1 MTDRKKHLKMKQ
13 LKCFCPTY
21 ACTTPLIPFL
31 TQPPHECTLT
41 GWGSRV
47 YPNGG
52 GSRVRPGQGR
62 RCAWASPLAARTAR
76 LQLRL
81 CPCGSRCALAARAS
95 PSRLMLRARSLGF
108 ALAACSAHSRLALR
122 ARSAARSRLANKQI
136 TPCMNSYYTICIKI
150 V

>member
-1 MTDRKKHLKMKQ
+1 MTNRKKHLKMKQ
-13 LKCFCPTY
+13 FKCFCPTQ

-31 TQPPHECTLT
+31 TQPLHERTLT

-81 CPCGSRCALAARAS
+81 CPRGSPCTIAAPAS
-95 PSRLMLRARSLGF
+95 PSRLALHARSLGF
-108 ALAACSAHSRLALR
+108 ALAACSARLRLALH

-136 TPCMNSYYTICIKI
+136 TPCMNSYYTIRIKI